1 MGGNFRLAKAI
12 AQIAGRQQGNIAR
25 SQLRGLGLDDSW
37 IHRAVTAGYL
47 HRVFRAVYAVGRPP
61 TTPIEKAS
69 AAVLACGD
77 RSALGFGSALTLY
90 GFWRRWDEPL
100 ELVVAGDRRPKDIR
114 THRMT
119 GLLRRDI
126 DTEDGIRVTSPAL
139 TLLHCAPRMRPKS
152 LTRAVNDWRRA
163 HLLTVADLADV
174 AARFPLQ
181 PGAPLVKEHAR
192 TTQNPTR
199 SHFEDD
205 FLPFCKRYDLPT
217 PRVNIMLH
225 GHEADAYFEEA
236 KLVVECDGWVFH
248 NDRQAFE
255 DDRERDA
262 TMLLHGIA
270 TVRLTKRRLR
280 RDPDR
285 EAARLHAIIA
295 GRRRTR
301 GRAG

>member
-1 MGGNFRLAKAI
+1 MGRNFRLAKAI

-25 SQLRGLGLDDSW
+25 SQLRELGLDDAW

-61 TTPIEKAS
+61 TTPLEKAS
-69 AAVLACGD
+69 AAVLACGG
-77 RSALGFGSALTLY
+77 RAALGFGSALTLH
-90 GFWRRWDEPL
+90 GFWKRWDQPL
-100 ELVVAGDRRPKDIR
+100 EVVVAGDRRPKNIR

-126 DTEDGIRVTSPAL
+126 DPDHGIRVTSPAL
-139 TLLHCAPRMRPKS
+139 TLLHCAPRMPAKS
-152 LTRAVNDWRRA
+152 LTRAVNDWRLAR
-163 HLLTVADLADV
+163 LLTIADLADV
-174 AARFPLQ
+174 VARFPLR
-181 PGAPLVKEHAR
+181 PGAPLLRPHAE

-199 SHFEDD
+199 SRFEDD
-205 FLPFCKRYDLPT
+205 FLPFCKRYELPT

-225 GHEADAYFEEA
+225 GHEADAYFEQA
-236 KLVVECDGWVFH
+236 RLVVECDGWDFH

-280 RDPDR
+280 SNPDR
-285 EAARLHAIIA
+285 EAARLHAIIKS
-295 GRRRTR
+295 RQRT
-301 GRAG
+301 